1 MMWII
6 YALLAAVFA
15 AAVAILGK
23 IGLKDV
29 DSTLATTIR
38 AVVMA
43 IFLLGAAT
51 ILQKFSLFKTVSNQA
66 LTLVVMTIFLLGAA
80 AVLQKFSLI
89 KTVGNQTLTFII
101 FSGVAGALSW
111 LFYFLALKH
120 GPAIG
125 VAALDRLSV
134 VFVVILAAMF
144 LGEAFT
150 VKSVAGLAFLVLGAI
165 LLVLK

>member
-1 MMWII
+1 MAWIG
-6 YALLAAVFA
+6 YALLSAIFA

-38 AVVMA
+38 ATVMA
-43 IFLLGAAT
+43 VFL
-51 ILQKFSLFKTVSNQA
+51 I
-66 LTLVVMTIFLLGAA
+66 GAA
-80 AVLQKFSLI
+80 AVLQKFSLV
-89 KTVGNQTLTFII
+89 KTISTQTLSFII
-101 FSGVAGALSW
+101 FSGIAGALSW

-120 GPAIG
+120 GPATG

-134 VFVVILAAMF
+134 VFVVLLAAIF
-144 LGEAFT
+144 LGEALT
-150 VKSVAGLAFLVLGAI
+150 LKSVTGLVFLVLGAL

>member
-1 MMWII
+1 MWIG
-6 YALLAAVFA
+6 YALLSAIFA

-23 IGLKDV
+23 IGLKEV

-43 IFLLGAAT
+43 
-51 ILQKFSLFKTVSNQA
+51 V
-66 LTLVVMTIFLLGAA
+66 FLLGAA
-80 AVLQKFSLI
+80 AVLQKFSLL
-89 KTVGNQTLTFII
+89 KTVGNQTLIFII

-111 LFYFLALKH
+111 LFYFLALKY
-120 GPAIG
+120 GPATG

-144 LGEAFT
+144 LGEALT
-150 VKSVAGLAFLVLGAI
+150 LKSVSGLVLLVLGAL
-165 LLVLK
+165 LLVWK

>member
-1 MMWII
+1 MMWIG
-6 YALLAAVFA
+6 YALLSAIFA

-23 IGLKDV
+23 IGLKNV

-43 IFLLGAAT
+43 IFLLGAAA
-51 ILQKFSLFKTVSNQA
+51 I
-66 LTLVVMTIFLLGAA
+66 
-80 AVLQKFSLI
+80 LQKFSLI
-89 KTVGNQTLTFII
+89 KTVGSQTLTFII

-111 LFYFLALKH
+111 LFYFLALKY
-120 GPAIG
+120 GPATG

-144 LGEAFT
+144 LGEALTF
-150 VKSVAGLAFLVLGAI
+150 KSVSGLVLLVLGAL
-165 LLVLK
+165 LLVWK

>member
-1 MMWII
+1 MWIG
-6 YALLAAVFA
+6 YALLSAIFA

-23 IGLKDV
+23 IGLKNV

-43 IFLLGAAT
+43 IFLLGIAAL
-51 ILQKFSLFKTVSNQA
+51 LQKFSL
-66 LTLVVMTIFLLGAA
+66 L
-80 AVLQKFSLI
+80 

-111 LFYFLALKH
+111 LFYFLALKY
-120 GPAIG
+120 GPATG

-144 LGEAFT
+144 LGEALTF
-150 VKSVAGLAFLVLGAI
+150 KSVSGLVLLVLGAL
-165 LLVLK
+165 LLVWK